1 MITGLLFADEG
12 NVRRFCGNKSTF
24 STHFLSIHSSI
35 MQYFNSAL
43 KGSDLKVRLLNL
55 NVCSVIN
62 AEGKPTNSS
71 AILSTALQYSI
82 A

>member
-1 MITGLLFADEG
+1 
-12 NVRRFCGNKSTF
+12 
-24 STHFLSIHSSI
+24 

-55 NVCSVIN
+55 NVSSVIN

-82 A
+82 AWFAQRQRNNGRLDMYLKA